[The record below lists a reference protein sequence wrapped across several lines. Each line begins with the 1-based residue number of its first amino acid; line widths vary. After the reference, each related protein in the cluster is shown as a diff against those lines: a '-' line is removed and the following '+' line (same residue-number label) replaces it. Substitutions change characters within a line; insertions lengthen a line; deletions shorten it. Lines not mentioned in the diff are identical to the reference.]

1 MLTSLYSYDVMG
13 FKNEAVRETASYFL
27 CVLVTSISGFLP
39 FQVLVVQKHSYLLS

>member
-27 CVLVTSISGFLP
+27 CVLITTISSFWP
-39 FQVLVVQKHSYLLS
+39 FEVLVVQKHSYLFS